1 MWEIILQVRKAHL
14 PAVSYNQTLLNIPET
29 VVSSLN
35 NGFKVASEYSDS
47 SAATVGV
54 WIDAG
59 SRYET
64 PENNGAS
71 NFLEHMAYRVSVIF
85 HFLLKFYCN
94 YCINMVLHLKIL
106 YSKWSE

>member
-1 MWEIILQVRKAHL
+1 MNCAIDSYCILLQVRKAHL

-35 NGFKVASEYSDS
+35 NGFKVASEYSES
-47 SAATVGV
+47 PAATVGV

-64 PENNGAS
+64 PENNGVA
-71 NFLEHMAYRVSVIF
+71 NFLEHMAYRVSCALI
-85 HFLLKFYCN
+85 FYC
-94 YCINMVLHLKIL
+94 
-106 YSKWSE
+106 